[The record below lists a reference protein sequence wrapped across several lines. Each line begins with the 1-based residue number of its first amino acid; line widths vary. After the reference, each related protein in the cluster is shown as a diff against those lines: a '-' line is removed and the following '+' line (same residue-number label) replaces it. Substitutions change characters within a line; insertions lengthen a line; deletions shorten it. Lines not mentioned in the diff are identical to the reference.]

1 MMGGGSRVQVLYL
14 SRKKIIR
21 IGIVVLLTM
30 TLGLGIYTYTLRALV
45 LPTTKM
51 NPIYQGSADK
61 KAIALTVNVD
71 WGEEFIPKMLD
82 VFETKEVKA
91 TFFLSGK
98 WVEKHPELVQE
109 ISAKGHE
116 LGNHGYSHPHPDQLS
131 MEQNIQEIKKTEAA
145 IEEITGIKTN
155 LFAPAYGEKKPH
167 VVEAASKAGYKTIY
181 WSLDTIDWQKP
192 KPSTIVARIVS
203 RAFNGA
209 IVLMHPT
216 ENTVLA
222 LPEIIHK
229 LKQQGYSFL
238 TISEIIN

>member
-1 MMGGGSRVQVLYL
+1 MQILFFSK
-14 SRKKIIR
+14 KKILLYGMVIFL
-21 IGIVVLLTM
+21 VLA
-30 TLGLGIYTYTLRALV
+30 LGIGVYTYTIKSLTV
-45 LPTTKM
+45 PTTKM
-51 NPIYQGSADK
+51 DPIYQGNAAN

-82 VFETKEVKA
+82 IFETKEVKA

-98 WVEKHPELVQE
+98 WVEKNQQLVKE
-109 ISAKGHE
+109 IAAQGHE
-116 LGNHGYSHPHPDQLS
+116 IGNHGYSHPHPDQLS
-131 MEQNIQEIKKTEAA
+131 IEQNIEEIKKTEVA
-145 IEEITGIKTN
+145 IEKVIGKKTN

-167 VVEAASKAGYKTIY
+167 VVEAAGRIGYKTIY

-192 KPSTIVARIVS
+192 KPATIVERIVP

-222 LPEIIHK
+222 LPEMVHK
-229 LKQQGYSFL
+229 LKEQGYSFL
-238 TISEIIN
+238 TVTEIIN